1 MAVVDVVDTSRN
13 KVAQIDV
20 SDTIFDAPV
29 REHLFYDVVRMQLA
43 GRRSGTAATK
53 TRSEVSGGGKKPW
66 KQKGT
71 GRARAGSS
79 RSPLW
84 RGGGTMFG
92 PSPRSYEYAVPKKVR
107 KLALCSALS
116 MKRKEN
122 KLLIVDKLE
131 LQEIK
136 TAAFVNL
143 LRQMGFSNVL
153 IIAQENNNLE
163 KSARNVPQVK
173 VRRPEGLNVYDVLRY
188 ENLIITQPCVEK
200 IQGRLAV

>member
-20 SDTIFDAPV
+20 SDTIFNAPV

-43 GRRSGTAATK
+43 SRRSGTAATK

-71 GRARAGSS
+71 GRARSGSS

-92 PSPRSYEYAVPKKVR
+92 PTPRFYEYAVPKKVR

-122 KLLIVDKLE
+122 KMLIVDKLE

-143 LRQMGFSNVL
+143 LRQLGFSNVL
-153 IIAQENNNLE
+153 IIAQENSNLE
-163 KSARNVPQVK
+163 KSARNVPHVK
-173 VRRPEGLNVYDVLRY
+173 VLRPEGLNVYDVLRY
-188 ENLIITQPCVEK
+188 EQLIITQPCVEK
-200 IQGRLAV
+200 IQGRLVV

>member
-20 SDTIFDAPV
+20 SDDIFNAPV

-43 GRRSGTAATK
+43 SRRSGTAATK
-53 TRSEVSGGGKKPW
+53 TRSAVSGGGKKPW

-84 RGGGTMFG
+84 RGGGTIFG
-92 PSPRSYEYAVPKKVR
+92 PMPRSYEYAVPKKVR
-107 KLALCSALS
+107 KLALRSALS

-122 KLLIVDKLE
+122 KMLIVDKLE

-143 LRQMGFSNVL
+143 LKQLGLSNVL
-153 IIAQENNNLE
+153 IVAQENNNLE

-173 VRRPEGLNVYDVLRY
+173 VLRPEGLNVYDVLRY
-188 ENLIITQPCVEK
+188 ENIIITQPCVEK

>member
-1 MAVVDVVDTSRN
+1 
-13 KVAQIDV
+13 
-20 SDTIFDAPV
+20 
-29 REHLFYDVVRMQLA
+29 VRMQLA

-122 KLLIVDKLE
+122 KMLIVDKLE

-136 TAAFVNL
+136 TATFVNL
-143 LRQMGFSNVL
+143 LRQLGFSNVL
-153 IIAQENNNLE
+153 IIAQENSNLE

-173 VRRPEGLNVYDVLRY
+173 VLRPEGLNVYDVLRY

>member
-1 MAVVDVVDTSRN
+1 VDVVDTSRN

-29 REHLFYDVVRMQLA
+29 REHLFHDVVRMQLA

-66 KQKGT
+66 TQKGT

-122 KLLIVDKLE
+122 KMLIVDKLE

-136 TAAFVNL
+136 TATFVNL
-143 LRQMGFSNVL
+143 LRQLGFSNVL
-153 IIAQENNNLE
+153 IIAQENSNLE

-173 VRRPEGLNVYDVLRY
+173 VLRPEGLNVYDVLRY

>member
-29 REHLFYDVVRMQLA
+29 REHLFHDVVRMQLA

-92 PSPRSYEYAVPKKVR
+92 PTPRSYEYAVPKKVR

-122 KLLIVDKLE
+122 KMIIVDKLE

-173 VRRPEGLNVYDVLRY
+173 VLRPEGLNVYDVLRY

>member
-20 SDTIFDAPV
+20 SDDIFNAPV

-43 GRRSGTAATK
+43 SRRSGTAATK
-53 TRSEVSGGGKKPW
+53 TRSAVSGGGKKPW

-84 RGGGTMFG
+84 RGGGTIFG
-92 PSPRSYEYAVPKKVR
+92 PMPRSYEYAVPKKVR
-107 KLALCSALS
+107 KLALRSALS

-122 KLLIVDKLE
+122 KMLIVDKLE
-131 LQEIK
+131 LKEIK

-143 LRQMGFSNVL
+143 LKQLGLSNVL
-153 IIAQENNNLE
+153 IVAQENNNLE

-173 VRRPEGLNVYDVLRY
+173 VLRPEGLNVYDVLRY
-188 ENLIITQPCVEK
+188 ENIIITQPCVEK

>member
-20 SDTIFDAPV
+20 SDTVFDAPV

-92 PSPRSYEYAVPKKVR
+92 PTPRSYEYAVPKKVR

-122 KLLIVDKLE
+122 KMLIVDKLE

-136 TAAFVNL
+136 TAAFVTL
-143 LRQMGFSNVL
+143 LKQLGFSNVL
-153 IIAQENNNLE
+153 IIAQENSNLE

-173 VRRPEGLNVYDVLRY
+173 VLRPEGLNVYDVLRY

>member
-20 SDTIFDAPV
+20 SDTVFNAPV
-29 REHLFYDVVRMQLA
+29 REHLFHDVVRMQLA
-43 GRRSGTAATK
+43 SRRSGTAATK

-71 GRARAGSS
+71 GRARSGSS

-92 PSPRSYEYAVPKKVR
+92 PTPRSYEYAVPKKVR

-122 KLLIVDKLE
+122 WI
-131 LQEIK
+131 
-136 TAAFVNL
+136 
-143 LRQMGFSNVL
+143 
-153 IIAQENNNLE
+153 
-163 KSARNVPQVK
+163 
-173 VRRPEGLNVYDVLRY
+173 GLDW
-188 ENLIITQPCVEK
+188 T
-200 IQGRLAV
+200 

>member
-122 KLLIVDKLE
+122 KMLIVDKLE

-136 TAAFVNL
+136 TATFVNL
-143 LRQMGFSNVL
+143 LRQLGFSNVL
-153 IIAQENNNLE
+153 IIAQENSNLE

-173 VRRPEGLNVYDVLRY
+173 VLRPEGLNVYDVLRY